1 MSFSRRDF
9 IKAAGIAFGTAAL
22 PSWVY
27 GATPATEAFLQVNKD
42 ALADAALSIAKRL
55 GASYADIRINRY
67 RLEAVNTRERQV
79 LNVSSGQNF
88 GFGVRVLV
96 NGTWGFA
103 GSPLVTADEVQ
114 RVTREAID
122 IAKANAPFQR
132 KKIELVST
140 PKVVSTWKT
149 PIERDP

>member
-1 MSFSRRDF
+1 MSFSRREF
-9 IKAAGIAFGTAAL
+9 VKTSAIAFGAAAVL

-27 GATPATEAFLQVNKD
+27 EAQAAGEALFDVNKD
-42 ALADAALSIAKRL
+42 ALAGAALATAKKL

-103 GSPLVTADEVQ
+103 ASPLVTADEVQ
-114 RVTREAID
+114 RVTAEAVS
-122 IAKANAPFQR
+122 IAKAKRTCSSWMGCCSLLRRLTFPMF
-132 KKIELVST
+132 
-140 PKVVSTWKT
+140 P
-149 PIERDP
+149 